1 MHSVLVMSSASRR
14 SVPMRDADDADDAD
28 DAPNSK
34 SGYTKHAFQNLCK
47 QKSITYHAPPS
58 CPPRPARH
66 TASPSLSLPVSLS
79 LLSLSL
85 SPEA

>member
-47 QKSITYHAPPS
+47 QKSITYHAPPLAPHARPDT
-58 CPPRPARH
+58 PPLLLSL
-66 TASPSLSLPVSLS
+66 SPSLSLFSLC
-79 LLSLSL
+79 L
-85 SPEA
+85 